1 MIAQARRAVLAAALL
16 LLACVGA
23 GAASFDSLRLC
34 DRGSTLSAAQ
44 QDRLLRFAAVAR
56 RELEHSGA
64 SVAVI
69 SRSGLDL
76 DRFGIRYSHAG
87 LALRASENANWSVRQ
102 LYYACDEA
110 RPRLFD
116 QGIAGFVSG
125 TDDPALGHIS
135 ILLLPAQAAES
146 AALAAVALDGAR
158 ALALVAGRYSANAY
172 AWSLAHQNCNQWLVE
187 LMAAAWGG
195 ARQRAEAQAWLAAQ
209 RYRPADV
216 QVGSHAWM
224 ALAHLVPWLTRDDHP
239 EDDLYALRF
248 RISLPSSIEAFVR
261 ERIAG
266 VRRIELCHDE
276 RHVVLRRDGAPIE
289 RGCIARDGDEVTPL
303 D

>member
-1 MIAQARRAVLAAALL
+1 MIAHARRAALAAALAVL
-16 LLACVGA
+16 PPVGA
-23 GAASFDSLRLC
+23 GATSFDSLRLC
-34 DRGSTLSAAQ
+34 DRSSALSATQ

-64 SVAVI
+64 SVAVV

-87 LALRASENANWSVRQ
+87 LALRASENATWSVRQ

-116 QGIAGFVSG
+116 QGVAGFVSG
-125 TDDPALGHIS
+125 TDDPSLGHVS
-135 ILLLPAQAAES
+135 ILLLPAGNADS
-146 AALAAVALDGAR
+146 VALQATALDRAR

-224 ALAHLVPWLTRDDHP
+224 ALAHLVPWLTREDHP
-239 EDDLYALRF
+239 QDDLYALRF

-276 RHVVLRRDGAPIE
+276 RRVVLRRDGAPIE
-289 RGCIARDGDEVTPL
+289 RGCVARDGDELTPL